1 MTERLGRWL
10 FAPRDA
16 AALVVFRVVFGLLV
30 SVSAARF
37 LAYDWVEPLFTAP
50 GFRFSYWGFSWVPW
64 PGARGVYAL
73 FWALIPLGLMVAAG
87 LFYRFASVALFLAFA
102 WLQLLDV
109 ANWLNHYYLA
119 SVLALFFALM
129 PLHRAFSLDAWRK
142 PGLRS
147 EMLPGWCTVL
157 LRFQIGTVYFF
168 AGLAKLN
175 ADWLLNAQPL
185 SLWLAARSD
194 LPLVGP
200 LFELPAT
207 AFFMSWAGFL
217 FDTTIALWLSLKA
230 TRRWAYLAVLA
241 FHGATW
247 LLFPIGMFP
256 FIMTAAALV
265 FFEPSWPRRFLG
277 RSSTAAARVPV
288 HVPRFAA
295 VAVAAGAAW
304 ALLQLGLPLR
314 AHLYGGD
321 VSWHEQGMRFAWRV
335 MTREKNGSVT
345 YHVRQQATGR
355 VWQLSPSRYLTRLQE
370 RELSVQPDLILRL
383 AHHIA
388 RDFEGR
394 GLGPVEVRAEAWVSW
409 NGRPAAL
416 LVDPS
421 VDLAKQRD
429 GLTAKAWIQPSPPS
443 APLQLVRRSPPT
455 PSGPAER
462 NPEIVRSYTTPH

>member
-1 MTERLGRWL
+1 MTERLSRWL
-10 FAPRDA
+10 LSPRDA
-16 AALVVFRVVFGLLV
+16 AALVVFRIVFGVLIA
-30 SVSAARF
+30 VSAARF

-50 GFRFSYWGFSWVPW
+50 GYRFSYWGFSWVPW
-64 PGARGVYAL
+64 PGAQGVYAL

-87 LFYRFASVALFLAFA
+87 LFYRFASAALFVAFA

-109 ANWLNHYYLA
+109 SNWLNHYYLA

-129 PLHRAFSLDAWRK
+129 PLHRAFSLDAWRRPALK
-142 PGLRS
+142 S
-147 EMLPGWCTVL
+147 ATLPGWCTVL
-157 LRFQIGTVYFF
+157 LRFQIGVVYFF

-175 ADWLLNAQPL
+175 SDWLLHAQPL

-194 LPLVGP
+194 LPVLGP

-207 AFFMSWAGFL
+207 AYFMSWAGFL
-217 FDTTIALWLSLKA
+217 FDTTIVLWLSLKA
-230 TRRWAYLAVLA
+230 TRRFAYLAVLC
-241 FHGATW
+241 FHAATW

-265 FFEPSWPRRFLG
+265 FFEPSWPRRLL
-277 RSSTAAARVPV
+277 RRPLPDLSVPSRA
-288 HVPRFAA
+288 PRFATA
-295 VAVAAGAAW
+295 ALVAGAAW
-304 ALLQLGLPLR
+304 ALVQVGLPLR

-345 YHVRQQATGR
+345 FHVRQSATGR

-370 RELSVQPDLILRL
+370 RELSVQPDLILQL
-383 AHHIA
+383 AQHIA
-388 RDFEGR
+388 SDFERR

-421 VDLAKQRD
+421 VDLARERD
-429 GLTAKAWIQPSPPS
+429 GLGAKPWILPSPSS
-443 APLQLVRRSPPT
+443 APLRLVRR
-455 PSGPAER
+455 
-462 NPEIVRSYTTPH
+462 